1 MELLDSRRLTGPNLL
16 LDRPGAILEVA
27 LSPEEAETAVAG
39 WASHVRRMLDAV
51 GWTGAEIAARRFAG
65 GASLAITAPIDGLYT
80 ATEVNDWAWEAVEA
94 QAAGREAPDF
104 QEAAARLR
112 AEIAREANPALLALQ
127 ATAAARGVSFL
138 SDDRTASVGLG
149 KGSLAWPVRA
159 LPDPAEVDWNRV
171 HDIPVLLVTGT
182 NGKTTTVRLLAALVD
197 ASEQM
202 AGTTSTDVIEVGGE
216 VIERGD
222 FSGPGGARTLL
233 RDRRV
238 EVAILE
244 TARGGLLRR
253 GLAVD
258 RARAALVTNIAADHL
273 GEFGI
278 HDLPGLAA
286 AKLVIARAVG
296 PEGRIVL
303 NADDPE
309 LVAAAGSLRPPIL
322 WLSLDPGNP
331 LVRRAVETGGEACFL
346 EAGSL
351 VLVRNGER
359 TEVAPVDEIPITFG
373 GAARHNV
380 ANALAAVAMAST
392 IGIPADAMAK
402 GLRRFGSDP
411 EHNPGRANLFERDGV
426 RVLVDY
432 AHNPHGLSALLG
444 VVEPL
449 AAGRRL
455 ILLGQAGD
463 REDEAIRELAR
474 AALPFHPDRI
484 VLKEMPEMLRGR
496 DPGEVP
502 AILEDELR
510 RQGFPAERI
519 GHAASEA
526 RGGAQ
531 GAGRSP
537 RRETCSSCWCTRSG
551 RRFWQAV
558 REWLGERGV
567 RSRTAGDSAWAGRS
581 STRPAGAAARGS
593 RFLAR
598 AARVA
603 TREARA
609 EERERAFRRGRSAP
623 WRGRRASRRGGA
635 HAVTRRARAA
645 VRRLTIRRGWPTIR
659 RGRPALS
666 PLPRRPRPG

>member
-27 LSPEEAETAVAG
+27 LSPEEAETAVAV
-39 WASHVRRMLDAV
+39 WATNVRRMLDAV

-80 ATEVNDWAWEAVEA
+80 ATDVNDWAWDAVEA

-127 ATAAARGVSFL
+127 ATAAARGVSLL

-159 LPDPAEVDWNRV
+159 LPDPAEVDWDRV

-202 AGTTSTDVIEVGGE
+202 AGTTSTDEIEVGGE

-309 LVAAAGSLRPPIL
+309 
-322 WLSLDPGNP
+322 
-331 LVRRAVETGGEACFL
+331 
-346 EAGSL
+346 
-351 VLVRNGER
+351 
-359 TEVAPVDEIPITFG
+359 
-373 GAARHNV
+373 
-380 ANALAAVAMAST
+380 
-392 IGIPADAMAK
+392 
-402 GLRRFGSDP
+402 
-411 EHNPGRANLFERDGV
+411 
-426 RVLVDY
+426 
-432 AHNPHGLSALLG
+432 
-444 VVEPL
+444 
-449 AAGRRL
+449 
-455 ILLGQAGD
+455 
-463 REDEAIRELAR
+463 
-474 AALPFHPDRI
+474 
-484 VLKEMPEMLRGR
+484 
-496 DPGEVP
+496 
-502 AILEDELR
+502 
-510 RQGFPAERI
+510 
-519 GHAASEA
+519 A
-526 RGGAQ
+526 RGGGREPAAAHPLAQ
-531 GAGRSP
+531 P
-537 RRETCSSCWCTRSG
+537 RSG
-551 RRFWQAV
+551 ESPGAP
-558 REWLGERGV
+558 GG
-567 RSRTAGDSAWAGRS
+567 GD
-581 STRPAGAAARGS
+581 
-593 RFLAR
+593 R
-598 AARVA
+598 AAR
-603 TREARA
+603 
-609 EERERAFRRGRSAP
+609 P
-623 WRGRRASRRGGA
+623 ASS
-635 HAVTRRARAA
+635 RRARWCWPGTASGPRWRRSTKFRSPSAA
-645 VRRLTIRRGWPTIR
+645 PPGTTWPTPSR
-659 RGRPALS
+659 RS
-666 PLPRRPRPG
+666 PWPRRSAFR